1 MPFMKQGQPWLYD
14 ETTGDVVGVKDPDGS
29 ERFFLSRRKTEVA
42 WANLSTPITLA
53 ADTNYNMVA
62 LFKAITDIPQR
73 GTLAPFF
80 NIATDK
86 LNVYDEGATLTF
98 KLNLEGAWA
107 GGGTNSSMELKFLGT
122 IGNDISAVRVAG
134 QTSDTVSLPTFF
146 SIDAGDYIALN
157 GTEPILRA
165 NSRSFTI
172 NSILLIAEQSTHLPA
187 ISAK

>member
-1 MPFMKQGQPWLYD
+1 MPNMKPNQPWLYD
-14 ETTGDVVGVKDPDGS
+14 ESSGDIVGVKDPDGS

-42 WANLSTPITLA
+42 WVNLSTPIVLA
-53 ADTNYNMVA
+53 ADTDYNMVT
-62 LFKAITDIPQR
+62 LFKAITDAPQR

-80 NIATDK
+80 NATTNK
-86 LNVYDEGATLTF
+86 LNVYNEGATLTF
-98 KLNLEGAWA
+98 NLNLEGSWS

-146 SIDAGDYIALN
+146 SIDADDFIALN

-172 NSILLIAEQSTHLPA
+172 NSILLIAEQNTHLPA

>member
-42 WANLSTPITLA
+42 WVNLSTPITLTA
-53 ADTNYNMVA
+53 NTNYNMVA

-73 GTLAPFF
+73 GSLAPFF
-80 NIATDK
+80 NTATNK
-86 LNVYDEGATLTF
+86 LNVYNEGATLTF
-98 KLNLEGAWA
+98 KLNMEGSWS
-107 GGGTNSSMELKFLGT
+107 GPGSTGSMELKFLGT
-122 IGNDISAVRVAG
+122 VGNNISTARVDG
-134 QTSDTVSLPTFF
+134 QTSDIISLPTFF
-146 SIDAGDYIALN
+146 SIDADDYIALN

-172 NSILLIAEQSTHLPA
+172 DSILLIAEQDTHLPN
-187 ISAK
+187 ISAI